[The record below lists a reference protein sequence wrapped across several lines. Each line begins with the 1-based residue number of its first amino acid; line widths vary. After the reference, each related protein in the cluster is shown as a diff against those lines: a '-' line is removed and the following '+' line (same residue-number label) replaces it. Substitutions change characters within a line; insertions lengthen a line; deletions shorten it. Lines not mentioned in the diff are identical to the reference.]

1 MNNNS
6 LRTSRFTREWVIFFF
21 CFAVMGSW
29 LGYVSYDEYLRVDT
43 LERERL
49 TDNAAVIH
57 DHISHQLISIGTT
70 LSSVRRNLGVWSR
83 QQDGMSV
90 AHEHLKSLADA
101 MPNVHSIGILDADGN
116 VLTSTRKAVIG
127 KNFAYREYFRA
138 PQKNPDPD
146 TLYISSPFQSV
157 LGLWT
162 LTLSRAVIGPDGKF
176 AGVVTASLAAQ
187 EFNVLMQ
194 AIRYSPDLWSAVIHG
209 DGTLFLSSPD
219 HKEPIGMNMA
229 TPGSFF
235 SRHIKSNREVSIFTG
250 YAAGE
255 EQMVVLRTIQPAK
268 FHMDKPIIFKVA
280 REIDAIY
287 AEWEKNTLRHSSLY
301 ILLVL
306 VGAGGLFFSQK
317 KRRFVERETSKAEAL
332 VRAARRELETFFDVS
347 PDLLCMVDLDG
358 HFRKISPSWTKLLGY
373 SLKELEGSAF
383 MDYVHPTDVAATKA
397 IWLKQLNGEAVAGF
411 TNRYRRQDGAYCFIE
426 WCSVCRENTIYAVA
440 RDVGERKEAEL
451 KLRFMAYHDGLTG
464 LPNRQL
470 FFDRLARS
478 ISNAKRNKKQ
488 FGLLFIDLD
497 GFKQVND
504 RYGHEAGDITLQTV
518 ADRFVSSLRENDTVA
533 RMAGDEFVVILNDL
547 GNAHEAGYVARKLLD
562 AIAPAIVIADG
573 MECHVGASI
582 GIGIFPDNGTEMDT
596 LLVAAD
602 AAMYQCKKNGK
613 NNYMF
618 SGDISSAETNEAD
631 LIFSDE
637 LHKVGVREID
647 EQHQVIVNAL
657 SNLSAAIKNNID
669 EKEITL
675 LFDELGRL
683 ISSHFLSEENLMKR
697 YAYPGLES
705 HKAEHEYFL
714 AEIPNVKMKVSKGFG
729 ELFMVRLIR
738 HYLMHHILKEDKQ
751 LGEFIRQ
758 NDIKG

>member
-70 LSSVRRNLGVWSR
+70 LSSVRRNLDVWSQ

-90 AHEHLKSLADA
+90 AHEHLKSLSDA

-116 VLTSTRKAVIG
+116 VLTSAKKEVIG
-127 KNFAYREYFRA
+127 KNFAYREYFQA

-146 TLYISSPFQSV
+146 MLYISSPFQSV
-157 LGLWT
+157 LGRWT

-287 AEWEKNTLRHSSLY
+287 AEWKKNTLRYSSLY

-440 RDVGERKEAEL
+440 RDVGERKETEL

-582 GIGIFPDNGTEMDT
+582 GIAIFPDNGTEMDT

-631 LIFSDE
+631 LIF
-637 LHKVGVREID
+637 
-647 EQHQVIVNAL
+647 
-657 SNLSAAIKNNID
+657 
-669 EKEITL
+669 
-675 LFDELGRL
+675 F
-683 ISSHFLSEENLMKR
+683 
-697 YAYPGLES
+697 
-705 HKAEHEYFL
+705 
-714 AEIPNVKMKVSKGFG
+714 
-729 ELFMVRLIR
+729 
-738 HYLMHHILKEDKQ
+738 
-751 LGEFIRQ
+751 
-758 NDIKG
+758 

>member
-229 TPGSFF
+229 TPDSFF

-306 VGAGGLFFSQK
+306 VGAGGLFFS
-317 KRRFVERETSKAEAL
+317 
-332 VRAARRELETFFDVS
+332 
-347 PDLLCMVDLDG
+347 
-358 HFRKISPSWTKLLGY
+358 
-373 SLKELEGSAF
+373 
-383 MDYVHPTDVAATKA
+383 
-397 IWLKQLNGEAVAGF
+397 
-411 TNRYRRQDGAYCFIE
+411 
-426 WCSVCRENTIYAVA
+426 
-440 RDVGERKEAEL
+440 
-451 KLRFMAYHDGLTG
+451 
-464 LPNRQL
+464 
-470 FFDRLARS
+470 
-478 ISNAKRNKKQ
+478 
-488 FGLLFIDLD
+488 
-497 GFKQVND
+497 
-504 RYGHEAGDITLQTV
+504 
-518 ADRFVSSLRENDTVA
+518 
-533 RMAGDEFVVILNDL
+533 
-547 GNAHEAGYVARKLLD
+547 
-562 AIAPAIVIADG
+562 
-573 MECHVGASI
+573 
-582 GIGIFPDNGTEMDT
+582 
-596 LLVAAD
+596 
-602 AAMYQCKKNGK
+602 
-613 NNYMF
+613 
-618 SGDISSAETNEAD
+618 
-631 LIFSDE
+631 
-637 LHKVGVREID
+637 
-647 EQHQVIVNAL
+647 
-657 SNLSAAIKNNID
+657 
-669 EKEITL
+669 
-675 LFDELGRL
+675 
-683 ISSHFLSEENLMKR
+683 
-697 YAYPGLES
+697 
-705 HKAEHEYFL
+705 
-714 AEIPNVKMKVSKGFG
+714 
-729 ELFMVRLIR
+729 
-738 HYLMHHILKEDKQ
+738 
-751 LGEFIRQ
+751 
-758 NDIKG
+758 